1 MQDIRLLRKSLET
14 KKIGVLEL
22 VTDLL
27 REFEANHL
35 GAVLCVNKEE
45 SFRQA
50 EEAQKQIDAGISEP
64 LLGIPCAHK
73 DVFVTE
79 KWRTTAG
86 SKMLVD
92 YLSPFDATVVK
103 RIAESGAICLGKS
116 SCDEFAMGSANQN
129 CAFGPCLNPWDKK
142 AIPGGSSGGSA
153 ALVGAGH
160 VSFATGTDTGG
171 SIRQPAAM
179 CGVTGIKPTYGLVSR
194 WGIIA
199 YASSLD
205 QAGPIAKSAYDCG
218 LVLNAMVGFDPRDS
232 TSQRTESVDYCALIN
247 AGNEKTG
254 KKPLEDVVLGIP
266 REYAKAI
273 YSQDVATAF
282 QESIRTYEKL
292 GATVK
297 EVSLPHANHSVA
309 AYYVIAP
316 AEASSNLSRFDG
328 VKFGFR
334 DSQAKTLD
342 ELYFDTRSEGFGEE
356 VKRRI
361 LVGTFVLSHGYYD
374 AYYNQ
379 ASKVRRLILSD
390 FKSAFEGCDFLLS
403 PSSPVL
409 AWDLDAQP
417 DFGTNFNAPEGVPKE
432 YLADLFTVGV
442 SLAGLPAI
450 SVPCGFG
457 GGQFAR
463 RPIGLQIIGPHFSEQ
478 RLLKVADIFQ
488 TETGW
493 HTMKP
498 SSPTKFEE

>member
-50 EEAQKQIDAGISEP
+50 AEAQKKIDAGISEP

-86 SKMLVD
+86 SRMLSN

-103 RIAESGAICLGKS
+103 RIAESGAVCLGKS

-205 QAGPIAKSAYDCG
+205 QAGPIANSAYDCG

-232 TSQRTESVDYCALIN
+232 TSQRTESVDYCALMN
-247 AGNEKTG
+247 ADKEKIG
-254 KKPLEDVVLGIP
+254 KKPLEDM
-266 REYAKAI
+266 
-273 YSQDVATAF
+273 S
-282 QESIRTYEKL
+282 
-292 GATVK
+292 
-297 EVSLPHANHSVA
+297 
-309 AYYVIAP
+309 
-316 AEASSNLSRFDG
+316 
-328 VKFGFR
+328 FGN
-334 DSQAKTLD
+334 S
-342 ELYFDTRSEGFGEE
+342 
-356 VKRRI
+356 
-361 LVGTFVLSHGYYD
+361 
-374 AYYNQ
+374 
-379 ASKVRRLILSD
+379 
-390 FKSAFEGCDFLLS
+390 
-403 PSSPVL
+403 
-409 AWDLDAQP
+409 
-417 DFGTNFNAPEGVPKE
+417 
-432 YLADLFTVGV
+432 
-442 SLAGLPAI
+442 
-450 SVPCGFG
+450 
-457 GGQFAR
+457 
-463 RPIGLQIIGPHFSEQ
+463 
-478 RLLKVADIFQ
+478 
-488 TETGW
+488 
-493 HTMKP
+493 
-498 SSPTKFEE
+498 